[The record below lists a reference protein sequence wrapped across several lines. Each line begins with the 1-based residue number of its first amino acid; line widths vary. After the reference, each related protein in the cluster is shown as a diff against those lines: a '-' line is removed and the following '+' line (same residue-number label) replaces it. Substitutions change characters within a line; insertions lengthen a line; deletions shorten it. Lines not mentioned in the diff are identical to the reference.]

1 MSLFSSLF
9 NPQESSSATKAKD
22 RLTIIIETDR
32 KNISYPFLS
41 DLKQDILAV
50 VEKYVSA
57 HDVNIRKGEIDG
69 RDMLEVE
76 IKLPNDIKVV

>member
-9 NPQESSSATKAKD
+9 SNQESSSATKAKD

-32 KNISYPFLS
+32 KNIAYPFLN

-50 VEKYVSA
+50 VERYVST

-76 IKLPNDIKVV
+76 IKLPHEIAKD

>member
-9 NPQESSSATKAKD
+9 NPQETSSATKAKD

-32 KNISYPFLS
+32 KNISYPFLG

-76 IKLPNDIKVV
+76 IKLPNEIKAI